1 MKKTQKLETLFGKLS
16 RDNFFFNISETI
28 IIKVKLVLGEITK
41 MPLLNSIMTQK
52 GLSIDNFFKDF
63 TASAM
68 PHWEHATSLPVTVF
82 ITPEKTFFFEINK
95 PNIFETL
102 NEIFS
107 FKTMKKI
114 KLWRKNKKREIL
126 AVSFFAISVFLFFFD
141 DKTLLSNIKQI
152 VGTYRSSNNADLPVN
167 LKMYKFKKKKK

>member
-16 RDNFFFNISETI
+16 RDNFYLNISKTI

-41 MPLLNSIMTQK
+41 LPALNSVLMQS
-52 GLSIDNFFKDF
+52 GLSLDNFLKSFSV
-63 TASAM
+63 SAM
-68 PHWEHATSLPVTVF
+68 PLWENATSLSVTLF
-82 ITPEKTFFFEINK
+82 INPGNTLMYEINK
-95 PNIFETL
+95 PNIFDTL

-107 FKTMKKI
+107 FKTIKKV

-126 AVSFFAISVFLFFFD
+126 IVSFFAISIFFFFFH
-141 DKTLLSNIKQI
+141 DKMLLSNVKQL
-152 VGTYRSSNNADLPVN
+152 VGTYRSSNNADIPVN